1 MYILQICFA
10 LLVVSARLKKVEQSI
25 DQQKEL
31 HMLQIQREQLQIKA
45 LQEEL
50 SRKSEHHSFQLE
62 REREVNEKILV
73 FEIFQYL
80 VNFSDSWD
88 YFSLSSTNC
97 A

>member
-1 MYILQICFA
+1 MNILEIYFY

-31 HMLQIQREQLQIKA
+31 HTLQIQREQLQIKA

-62 REREVNEKILV
+62 REREVRGLKENNEI
-73 FEIFQYL
+73 
-80 VNFSDSWD
+80 
-88 YFSLSSTNC
+88 SSFC
-97 A
+97 